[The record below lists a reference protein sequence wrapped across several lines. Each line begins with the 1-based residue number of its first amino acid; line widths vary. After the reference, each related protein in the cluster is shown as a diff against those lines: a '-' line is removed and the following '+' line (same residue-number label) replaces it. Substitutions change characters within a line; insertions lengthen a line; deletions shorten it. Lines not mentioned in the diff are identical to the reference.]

1 MNNRR
6 IKKKRTD
13 SPPAYSILSKVNFIK
28 KLLSHAIPSMPDSEI
43 FDSKGVR
50 LLTKISNRTLLRR
63 RNNGSLPFYRDKGT
77 IYYLRTDV
85 LKAVL
90 LEKEENLK
98 RKYYEKNVHQSR
110 PVK

>member
-6 IKKKRTD
+6 TKGDGQITNLLTT
-13 SPPAYSILSKVNFIK
+13 ILSKVNTIE
-28 KLLSHAIPSMPDSEI
+28 KLLSPAIPCMPDSEI
-43 FDSKGVR
+43 LDSKGVR
-50 LLTKISNRTLLRR
+50 LLTKMSDRTLLRR
-63 RNNGSLPFYRDKGT
+63 RNDGSLPFYRDKGK

-98 RKYYEKNVHQSR
+98 RKHYEKND
-110 PVK
+110 